1 MPSLEKDIVERSRE
15 LGVAVPDEEAEGTD
29 SVADCP
35 AAFLVSMWGLSGAV
49 DGEDGLEGNPA
60 GLSFFVCDATV
71 IKFG

>member
-1 MPSLEKDIVERSRE
+1 
-15 LGVAVPDEEAEGTD
+15 
-29 SVADCP
+29 
-35 AAFLVSMWGLSGAV
+35 MWGLSGAV